1 MLHDELRLL
10 LRIKAN
16 QQSRLRMQIDI
27 AMHAKIGFSLR
38 NRLLDSEPR
47 ISGVSVSLFERI
59 KTVCT
64 DSHFLVPFFVL
75 VAGIALLVVLR

>member
-1 MLHDELRLL
+1 MP
-10 LRIKAN
+10 
-16 QQSRLRMQIDI
+16 
-27 AMHAKIGFSLR
+27 

-47 ISGVSVSLFERI
+47 ISGVSVSLFERT

-75 VAGIALLVVLR
+75 VVGIALLVVLR